1 MLEDLE
7 ISLALLGWNMHISNE
22 KSSKWSMYWEHSSCI
37 DWCIARNRAFP
48 KVFRVWDPMSP
59 EVADYTDVPVD
70 KVLTTLTEYMNN
82 GR

>member
-1 MLEDLE
+1 MEELEM
-7 ISLALLGWNMHISNE
+7 SLALLGWNMITSNDE
-22 KSSKWSMYWEHSSCI
+22 LSKWCMYWNHSSND